1 MRAKALAAIVGSIVL
16 SVALM
21 AGAEDTVRCEVL
33 TIEASNA
40 GQGIDPALRAHS
52 AIFGK
57 PPLSAFNSFK
67 LVQRRAYDVTLGT
80 PAALVLPQPFTGSL
94 SFNGATQGK
103 LDLTL
108 KLARQQAQPILINGK
123 ASPGTPFFA
132 AGFRSATGTWIFG
145 VLCERNGVI
154 VH

>member
-1 MRAKALAAIVGSIVL
+1 MRAKALAAVIGGIVL
-16 SVALM
+16 SIAL
-21 AGAEDTVRCEVL
+21 AAAAEDTVRCEVL
-33 TIEASNA
+33 TIEASNS
-40 GQGIDPALRAHS
+40 GLGIDPALRAHS

-57 PPLSAFNSFK
+57 PPFSAFDTFK
-67 LVQRRAYDVTLGT
+67 LVQRQAHDITLGV
-80 PAALVLPQPFTGSL
+80 PVALTLPQPFSGSL
-94 SFNGATQGK
+94 GFNGERQGK

-108 KLARQQAQPILINGK
+108 TLSRQQSKPIQIDGK

-145 VLCERNGVI
+145 VLCDRNGVI